1 MKWCIKM
8 NIAIVDDEQQEID
21 LFSSVIKEYSIIADV
36 EITVS
41 AFHSAEEFIKGYRPL
56 AYTAV
61 FMDIF
66 MSGMTGM
73 DAARKILEADRHAMI
88 IFLTS
93 SDGFMGDALSI
104 HAYDYIEK
112 PAEKTRIFK
121 VMDDI
126 LMKQSEYDST
136 PRFSFTSDR
145 QDYAIPYP
153 DIMYI
158 RTAERNYLDIAAAP
172 HSSYKAR
179 LSFASAQQE
188 LSKDTRFIT
197 VTRGVMVNLDF
208 VSSVEDNVCIL
219 EDGERFPIA
228 LNVAGNFK
236 NIWQNYQ
243 LDSLRNERMDA
254 MKRKLHSSNASRRL
268 AADHREGAI
277 HIKRRRQDK

>member
-1 MKWCIKM
+1 MKWCTKM

-21 LFSSVIKEYSIIADV
+21 LFSSVIKEYSLIADE
-36 EITVS
+36 EITVN
-41 AFHSAEEFIKGYRPL
+41 AFHSAEEFIKRYRPL

-66 MSGMTGM
+66 MSGMTGV

-136 PRFSFTSDR
+136 PRFTFTSDR
-145 QDYAIPYP
+145 QDYAISYP

-179 LSFASAQQE
+179 LPFASVQQE
-188 LSKDTRFIT
+188 LSKEPRFIT

-208 VSSVEDNVCIL
+208 VRSVEGNVCIL

-228 LNVAGNFK
+228 SNVAGNFK

-243 LDSLRNERMDA
+243 LDSLRNER
-254 MKRKLHSSNASRRL
+254 
-268 AADHREGAI
+268 
-277 HIKRRRQDK
+277 KRRRQGK